1 MSERVGVMQKRSGA
15 ASPRGGV
22 LTAWLFAV
30 VLATGAGMTGAPA
43 EAQEYRFTS
52 VEIDGNERI
61 QPSTILSYAGIA
73 RGETVS
79 AAELNRAYRRILDSG
94 LFETVEIDPQ
104 GTRLVIRVAEY
115 PTINE
120 ISFEGNRRID
130 DDQLSDLV
138 DVQPR
143 RVFNPAQ
150 VESDVTSIVEA
161 YEAQGRI
168 AARVT
173 PRVIER
179 GDNRVDL
186 VFEVFEG
193 DVVEIERIGFV
204 GNDAFSDRRLR
215 RVLETKQAGVLRAF
229 IQSDTLVA
237 DRIEFDQQ
245 LLTDFYNSRGYVDF
259 EITSVNAELADERDA
274 YFVTF
279 NVQEGQRFRFGEL
292 TVTSDLPDV
301 DPAEFQEVVRSSPGQ
316 VYSPSRVDNDIA
328 RLERLAV
335 DRGLDFVRVQPE
347 ISRNDRMQTLDVA
360 YRLERGPRI
369 FIERIDIEGNTSTLD
384 RVIRRQFRVAEG
396 DPFNPREIRAAAE
409 RIRALDLFAS
419 ANVDA
424 REGSSG
430 EQVIVD
436 VDVEEQPTGSLTF
449 GGTYSSTAGF
459 GAVVR
464 FQERNFLGRG
474 QRFSL
479 QVSTGEDDRVYEL
492 GFTEPA
498 FLGRDLRFGFDLSY
512 RETDNLLAS
521 YDTATG
527 RFRPS
532 FEFPLTESARLGL
545 NYTAEYTELS
555 DEGPN
560 VGRIISDEIDRG
572 DEWNSSVGYTISYD
586 TRRSGLDPDAGI
598 LLEFGQDFGGI
609 GGDNTFVETRARA
622 VAQRRVWNE
631 EVTLRASLEGGALN
645 YSSGSSRVTDRF
657 FLGPR
662 RMRGFTLDGIGPR
675 ERDPANNI
683 DDALG
688 GEMYA
693 VARFEAE
700 FPLGLPE
707 EVGITGGVFY
717 DAGSLWSLED
727 TNSDV
732 LYEDFSLRQT
742 IGFSVFWDTPIG
754 PLRFNFSE
762 ALEKRPHD
770 EAQNFDLTI
779 STDF

>member
-1 MSERVGVMQKRSGA
+1 M
-15 ASPRGGV
+15 ASP
-22 LTAWLFAV
+22 
-30 VLATGAGMTGAPA
+30 
-43 EAQEYRFTS
+43 AQAQDFRFTS
-52 VEIDGNERI
+52 VAIEGNERI
-61 QPSTILSYAGIA
+61 APRTILSYAGIA

-79 AAELNRAYRRILDSG
+79 GAELNEAYRRILDSG
-94 LFETVEIDPQ
+94 LFETVEIEPQ
-104 GTRLVIRVAEY
+104 GERLVIRVAEY
-115 PTINE
+115 PTINQ

-130 DDQLSDLV
+130 DERLGELIS
-138 DVQPR
+138 VQPR
-143 RVFNPAQ
+143 RVFNPSQ
-150 VESDVTSIVEA
+150 VESDVATIVEA

-179 GDNRVDL
+179 SENRVDL

-215 RVLETKQAGVLRAF
+215 RVLQTKQAGVLRAF
-229 IQSDTLVA
+229 IQSDTLIA
-237 DRIEFDQQ
+237 DRIEFDRQ

-259 EITSVNAELADERDA
+259 EITAVNAELAEERDG

-279 NVQEGQRFRFGEL
+279 NVREGQRFRFGAL
-292 TVTSDLPDV
+292 TVTSDLPAV
-301 DPAEFQEVVRSSPGQ
+301 DLAAFEEAVRTRPGQ
-316 VYSPSRVDNDIA
+316 VYSPARVDDDIA

-335 DRGLDFVRVQPE
+335 ERGLDFVRVQPE
-347 ISRNDRMQTLDVA
+347 VTRNDRDLTLDIA
-360 YRLERGPRI
+360 YRLERGPRV
-369 FIERIDIEGNTSTLD
+369 FVERIDIEGNTATLD
-384 RVIRRQFRVAEG
+384 RVIRRQFRIAEG

-409 RIRALDLFAS
+409 RIRALGLFAS
-419 ANVDA
+419 ADVEA
-424 REGSSG
+424 REGSSE

-449 GGTYSSTAGF
+449 GGTYSSTSGL

-479 QVSTGEDDRVYEL
+479 EVSTGADDRVYEL
-492 GFTEPA
+492 GFSEPA
-498 FLGRDLRFGFDLSY
+498 FLGRDLRFGFNFSY
-512 RETDNLLAS
+512 RETDNLLAR
-521 YDTATG
+521 YDTAIG
-527 RFRPS
+527 RLRPS
-532 FEFPLTESARLGL
+532 LGFPIAENTRLTL
-545 NYTAEYTELS
+545 NYTTEYTELS
-555 DEGPN
+555 DPGGN
-560 VGRIISDEIDRG
+560 LGQIISDEVARG
-572 DEWNSSVGYTISYD
+572 EEWKSSVGYTLSYD
-586 TRRSGLDPDAGI
+586 TRRTGLDPNAGI
-598 LLEFGQDFGGI
+598 LLEVGQDFGGL
-609 GGDNTFVETRARA
+609 GGDSTYVETRARA

-631 EVTLRASLEGGALN
+631 EVTLRATLEGGALN
-645 YSSGSSRVTDRF
+645 YTDGSSRVTDRF

-707 EVGITGGVFY
+707 EIGVSGGVFY
-717 DAGSLWSLED
+717 DAGSLWSLEQ
-727 TNSDV
+727 TNADV
-732 LYEDFSLRQT
+732 IYEDFSLRQT
-742 IGFSVFWDTPIG
+742 IGLSLFWDTPIG

-762 ALEKRPHD
+762 AIEKRPQD

>member
-1 MSERVGVMQKRSGA
+1 MQKRWGA
-15 ASPRGGV
+15 ASLRGGY
-22 LTAWLFAV
+22 TAAWLVAAPLALGP
-30 VLATGAGMTGAPA
+30 VLLASPTH
-43 EAQEYRFTS
+43 AQDFRFTS
-52 VEIDGNERI
+52 VAIEGNERI
-61 QPSTILSYAGIA
+61 APRTILSYAGIA

-79 AAELNRAYRRILDSG
+79 GAQLNDAYRRILDSG

-104 GTRLVIRVAEY
+104 GDRLVIRVAEY
-115 PTINE
+115 PTINQ

-130 DDQLSDLV
+130 DDRLAELIS
-138 DVQPR
+138 VQPR
-143 RVFNPAQ
+143 RVFNPTQ
-150 VESDVTSIVEA
+150 VEGDVATIVEA

-179 GDNRVDL
+179 SENRVDL

-215 RVLETKQAGVLRAF
+215 RVLQTKQAGVLRAF
-229 IQSDTLVA
+229 IQSDTLIA
-237 DRIEFDQQ
+237 DRIEFDRQ

-259 EITSVNAELADERDA
+259 EITSVNAELAEERDG
-274 YFVTF
+274 YFVAF
-279 NVQEGQRFRFGEL
+279 NVREGQRFRFGAL
-292 TVTSDLPDV
+292 TVASDLPAV
-301 DPAEFQEVVRSSPGQ
+301 DLAAFEDAVRTRPGQ
-316 VYSPSRVDNDIA
+316 VYSPARVDDDIA

-335 DRGLDFVRVQPE
+335 ERGLDFIRVQPE
-347 ISRNDRMQTLDVA
+347 VTRNDRDLTLDIA
-360 YRLERGPRI
+360 YRLERGPRV
-369 FIERIDIEGNTSTLD
+369 FVERIDIEGNTATLD
-384 RVIRRQFRVAEG
+384 RVIRRQFRIAEG

-409 RIRALDLFAS
+409 RIRALGLFAS
-419 ANVDA
+419 ADVEA
-424 REGSSG
+424 REGSSE

-449 GGTYSSTAGF
+449 GGTYSSTSGF

-474 QRFSL
+474 QRLSL
-479 QVSTGEDDRVYEL
+479 EVSTGADDRVYEL
-492 GFTEPA
+492 GFSEPA
-498 FLGRDLRFGFDLSY
+498 FLGRDLRFGFNFSY
-512 RETDNLLAS
+512 RETDNLLAR

-527 RFRPS
+527 RLRPS
-532 FEFPLTESARLGL
+532 FSFPIAENTRLAL
-545 NYTAEYTELS
+545 NYAVEYTELS
-555 DEGPN
+555 DPGGN
-560 VGRIISDEIDRG
+560 LGQIISDEVARG
-572 DEWNSSVGYTISYD
+572 EEWKSSVGYTLSYD
-586 TRRSGLDPDAGI
+586 TRRTGLDPNAGI
-598 LLEFGQDFGGI
+598 LLELGQDFGGL
-609 GGDNTFVETRARA
+609 GGDSTYVETRARA

-631 EVTLRASLEGGALN
+631 EVTLRATLEGGALN
-645 YSSGSSRVTDRF
+645 YTEGSSRVTDRF

-675 ERDPANNI
+675 ERDPANGI

-707 EVGITGGVFY
+707 EIGVSGGVFY
-717 DAGSLWSLED
+717 DAGSLWSLEE
-727 TNSDV
+727 TNADV
-732 LYEDFSLRQT
+732 IYEDFSLRQT
-742 IGFSVFWDTPIG
+742 IGVSVFWDTPIG

-762 ALEKRPHD
+762 ALEKRPED

>member
-1 MSERVGVMQKRSGA
+1 MQKRWGA
-15 ASPRGGV
+15 ASLRGGYTAAWLVAAPLALGPV
-22 LTAWLFAV
+22 LTAS
-30 VLATGAGMTGAPA
+30 PA
-43 EAQEYRFTS
+43 QAQDFRFTS
-52 VEIDGNERI
+52 VAIEGNERI
-61 QPSTILSYAGIA
+61 APRTILSYAGIA

-79 AAELNRAYRRILDSG
+79 GAELNEAYRRILDSG
-94 LFETVEIDPQ
+94 LFETVEIEPQ
-104 GTRLVIRVAEY
+104 GERLVIRVAEY
-115 PTINE
+115 PTINQ

-130 DDQLSDLV
+130 DERLGELIS
-138 DVQPR
+138 VQPR
-143 RVFNPAQ
+143 RVFNPSQ
-150 VESDVTSIVEA
+150 VESDVATIVEA

-179 GDNRVDL
+179 SENRVDL

-215 RVLETKQAGVLRAF
+215 RVLQTKQAGVLRAF
-229 IQSDTLVA
+229 IQSDTLIA
-237 DRIEFDQQ
+237 DRIEFDRQ

-259 EITSVNAELADERDA
+259 EITAVNAELAEERDG

-279 NVQEGQRFRFGEL
+279 NVREGQRFRFGAL
-292 TVTSDLPDV
+292 TVTSDLPAV
-301 DPAEFQEVVRSSPGQ
+301 DLAAFEEAVRTRPGQ
-316 VYSPSRVDNDIA
+316 VYSPARVDDDIA

-335 DRGLDFVRVQPE
+335 ERGLDFDRVQPE
-347 ISRNDRMQTLDVA
+347 VTRNDRDLTLDIA
-360 YRLERGPRI
+360 YRLERGPRV
-369 FIERIDIEGNTSTLD
+369 FVERIDIEGNTATLD
-384 RVIRRQFRVAEG
+384 RVIRRQFRIAEG

-409 RIRALDLFAS
+409 RIRALGLFAS
-419 ANVDA
+419 ADVEA
-424 REGSSG
+424 REGSSE

-449 GGTYSSTAGF
+449 GGTYSSTSGL

-479 QVSTGEDDRVYEL
+479 EVSTGADDRVYEL
-492 GFTEPA
+492 GFSEPA
-498 FLGRDLRFGFDLSY
+498 FLGRDLRFGFNVSY
-512 RETDNLLAS
+512 RETDNLLAR
-521 YDTATG
+521 YDTAIG
-527 RFRPS
+527 RLRPS
-532 FEFPLTESARLGL
+532 LGFPIAENTRLAL
-545 NYTAEYTELS
+545 NYTTEYTELS
-555 DEGPN
+555 DPGGN
-560 VGRIISDEIDRG
+560 LGQIISDEVARG
-572 DEWNSSVGYTISYD
+572 EEWKSSVGYTLSYD
-586 TRRSGLDPDAGI
+586 TRRTGLDPNAGI
-598 LLEFGQDFGGI
+598 LLEFGQDFGGL
-609 GGDNTFVETRARA
+609 GGDSTYVETRARA

-631 EVTLRASLEGGALN
+631 EVTLRATLEGGALN
-645 YSSGSSRVTDRF
+645 YTDGSSRVTDRF

-707 EVGITGGVFY
+707 EIGVSGGVFY
-717 DAGSLWSLED
+717 DAGSLWSLEQ
-727 TNSDV
+727 TNADV

-742 IGFSVFWDTPIG
+742 IGLSVFWDTPIG

-762 ALEKRPHD
+762 AIEKRPED

>member
-1 MSERVGVMQKRSGA
+1 MGAMQKRWGA
-15 ASPRGGV
+15 ASLRGGYTAAWLVAAPLALGPV
-22 LTAWLFAV
+22 LTAS
-30 VLATGAGMTGAPA
+30 PA
-43 EAQEYRFTS
+43 QAQDFRFTS
-52 VEIDGNERI
+52 VAIEGNERI
-61 QPSTILSYAGIA
+61 APRTILSYAGIA

-79 AAELNRAYRRILDSG
+79 GAELNEAYRRILDSG
-94 LFETVEIDPQ
+94 LFETVEIEPQ
-104 GTRLVIRVAEY
+104 GERLVIRVAEY
-115 PTINE
+115 PTINQ

-130 DDQLSDLV
+130 DERLGELIS
-138 DVQPR
+138 VQPR
-143 RVFNPAQ
+143 RVFNPSQ
-150 VESDVTSIVEA
+150 VEDDVATIVEA

-179 GDNRVDL
+179 SENRVDL

-215 RVLETKQAGVLRAF
+215 RVLQTKQAGVLRAF
-229 IQSDTLVA
+229 IQSDTLIA
-237 DRIEFDQQ
+237 DRIEFDRQ

-259 EITSVNAELADERDA
+259 EITAVNAELAEERDG

-279 NVQEGQRFRFGEL
+279 NVREGQRFRFGAL
-292 TVTSDLPDV
+292 TVTSDLPAV
-301 DPAEFQEVVRSSPGQ
+301 DLAAFEEAVRTRPGQ
-316 VYSPSRVDNDIA
+316 VYSPARVDDDIA

-335 DRGLDFVRVQPE
+335 ERGLDFVRVQPE
-347 ISRNDRMQTLDVA
+347 VTRNDRDLTLDIA
-360 YRLERGPRI
+360 YRLERGPRV
-369 FIERIDIEGNTSTLD
+369 FVERIDIEGNTATLD
-384 RVIRRQFRVAEG
+384 RVIRRQFRIAEG

-409 RIRALDLFAS
+409 RIRALGLFAS
-419 ANVDA
+419 ADVEA
-424 REGSSG
+424 REGSSE

-449 GGTYSSTAGF
+449 GGTYSSTSGF

-479 QVSTGEDDRVYEL
+479 EVSTGADDRVYEL
-492 GFTEPA
+492 GFSEPA
-498 FLGRDLRFGFDLSY
+498 FLGRDLRFGFNFSY
-512 RETDNLLAS
+512 RETDNLLAR
-521 YDTATG
+521 YDTAIG
-527 RFRPS
+527 RLRPS
-532 FEFPLTESARLGL
+532 LGFPIAENTRLAL
-545 NYTAEYTELS
+545 NYTTEYTELT
-555 DEGPN
+555 DPGGN
-560 VGRIISDEIDRG
+560 LGQIISDEVARG
-572 DEWNSSVGYTISYD
+572 EEWKSSVGYTLSYD
-586 TRRSGLDPDAGI
+586 TRRTGLDPNAGI
-598 LLEFGQDFGGI
+598 LLEVGQDFGGL
-609 GGDNTFVETRARA
+609 GGDSTYVETRARA

-631 EVTLRASLEGGALN
+631 EVTLRATLEGGALN
-645 YSSGSSRVTDRF
+645 YTDGSSRVTDRF

-707 EVGITGGVFY
+707 EIGVSGGVFY
-717 DAGSLWSLED
+717 DAGSLWSLEQ
-727 TNSDV
+727 TNADV
-732 LYEDFSLRQT
+732 IYEDFSLRQT
-742 IGFSVFWDTPIG
+742 IGLSLFWDTPIG

-762 ALEKRPHD
+762 AIEKRPQD